1 MLSLLIWFDLIWL
14 IYNAHYPN
22 KVLMTPLNNV
32 STVGKM
38 NSRMTFL
45 RNGNHV
51 RIPIQEHWNKTTF
64 WSVETSNRFL
74 HFHGDTMLPFFFLS
88 QHQLTAG
95 WRANWKDKGSTI
107 FAFSIYFCPKFEI
120 PHNQPLTCTDHTLN
134 KNQKLKFL
142 VKFFILDERFNE
154 KDTNESYNKDS
165 IICIS

>member
-1 MLSLLIWFDLIWL
+1 MHRITIQTDVI
-14 IYNAHYPN
+14 
-22 KVLMTPLNNV
+22 PLNNV

-38 NSRMTFL
+38 NSRMAFL
-45 RNGNHV
+45 RKGNNV

-64 WSVETSNRFL
+64 WSVKTSNRFL
-74 HFHGDTMLPFFFLS
+74 HFHGDTMLPFLFLS

-95 WRANWKDKGSTI
+95 WRANWKDKGSTS
-107 FAFSIYFCPKFEI
+107 FAFSIYFCPTFEI
-120 PHNQPLTCTDHTLN
+120 PHHQPLTCTDHTLN

-154 KDTNESYNKDS
+154 KDTNESYNEDS